1 MPLLAKNSNGKAMN
15 REAGGNMLQFLQSLF
30 GGVEKGSYPAS
41 LVTEAIERAVDAT
54 DSQLR
59 AVSGYKKKLRPAV
72 LRAIDHV
79 VALVEG
85 LPSPIPVRLG
95 GYGEDLRIKSVFIS
109 SLHMKKVFAEDRSLA
124 EFMQGP
130 KGGSPQVVA
139 LLAMEKQEKMIFG
152 AGLSGDVVVRDV
164 PQVTVSFD
172 VHRLIDPAENEGETR
187 RLLRRRAYDHLLS
200 LALRRL
206 TAVKGERS
214 DLERRRAL
222 LQAKLNLLERE
233 GWGFDQAES
242 SERLDAA
249 AMEERLGG
257 IEAQLK
263 ELGGDDRLF
272 ETYLEVVADVLG
284 RPEQYLRTGSETIFV
299 DRMGIKQTEAAVD
312 APELKLNEIYNAEG
326 RSLVVMLVSLQVEEL
341 RGWQS

>member
-1 MPLLAKNSNGKAMN
+1 
-15 REAGGNMLQFLQSLF
+15 MLQFLHSLF
-30 GGVEKGSYPAS
+30 GGAEKGSYPPS
-41 LVTEAIERAVDAT
+41 LIGEAVERAVDAT

-79 VALVEG
+79 VALVDG

-95 GYGEDLRIKSVFIS
+95 GYGEDRRIKSFFIS
-109 SLHMKKVFAEDRSLA
+109 SVHLKKVFAEDRSLA

-130 KGGSPQVVA
+130 QGGSSQVFA
-139 LLAMEKQEKMIFG
+139 LMAMEKQEKLIFG

-172 VHRLIDPAENEGETR
+172 LHRLIDPAVDEGETR
-187 RLLRRRAYDHLLS
+187 RLLKRRAYDHLLS

-233 GWGFDQAES
+233 GWGFGLAQSAEKI
-242 SERLDAA
+242 DAA
-249 AMEERLGG
+249 AVEDLLGG

-272 ETYLEVVADVLG
+272 ETYLEVVAEILG
-284 RPEQYLRTGSETIFV
+284 QPEEYLRARSETIIV
-299 DRMGIKQTEAAVD
+299 DRMGIKRTEAADD
-312 APELKLNEIYNAEG
+312 ATELQLNEIYNAEG
-326 RSLVVMLVSLQVEEL
+326 RSLVVMLVSLQGEEL
-341 RGWQS
+341 RGGQN